1 MSEANV
7 RHRAVSHLFMPGQTI
22 SAVIKQV
29 TRFDVTPDEQRKLLE
44 AFKELNTD
52 TVPKVGESGMI
63 PVLPRHYD
71 EVFKPRPRK
80 TSLL

>member
-1 MSEANV
+1 MSTI

-29 TRFDVTPDEQRKLLE
+29 NRYDVTPDEQRKLLI

-52 TVPKVGESGMI
+52 AVPKVGERGMI

-71 EVFKPRPRK
+71 EVFKPVPRK